1 LRLKSLDI
9 QGFKSFPDRTR
20 LDFNDGITA
29 VIGPNGSGKSNI
41 ADAIRWVLGEQSTRT
56 LRGGKMEDVI
66 FGGTQTRKPLG
77 MASVTLNIDN
87 ADRALAGMDAD
98 EVSITRRLYRTGDSE
113 YRINGAQVRLKDITE
128 LFLDTGLG
136 RDGYSI
142 IGQGRVAEIVSA
154 RSKERREIFEE
165 AAGIAKFRYRKTEA
179 ERRLTLA
186 EENLLR
192 LRDILAE
199 LEGRLVPLRTQSEK
213 AKQFLELAGEKKS
226 LEVSVWM
233 HTIGELRQKT
243 AQLEDK
249 LLLARSEHQAAE
261 QAVAACERQYAE
273 EQERGRAL
281 LLRLEEQRDEISRRN
296 ERAAGLEAQR
306 AVLQNDI
313 SHHEHSIEEAKDAI
327 EQAGRSQEELSAEL
341 AAAGEKLLEQKEK
354 LAAANEQAEAIADQL
369 TELAGEQLRCAA
381 ELDRLRIRRAGT
393 FEAIEAARLDAAAA
407 ESLLGESTARIA
419 AMESA
424 RAAREAAVE
433 EAKRDAGE
441 CEGLLAEIAE
451 TALSLENS
459 AKGYRLRRELRG
471 QKAAELDQKL
481 ADFDRRINERR
492 QRAKLLADMDRN
504 MEGFGPSI
512 KFVMGRA
519 RAGALPGVFGP
530 VSSLITVEDGHTVAI
545 ETALGG
551 AMQNIVVEN
560 EETGKRGIALL
571 KESRAGRAT
580 FLPLTSVKGSR
591 LDVSGLEQSFGFVGL
606 ACDLVSCGDRFRGVV
621 TSLLGRVAVAEDID
635 SAVAIAKRNGYR
647 FRIVTLD
654 GQVVNAG
661 GSMTGGYTAKS
672 AGILGRQGEIE
683 RLEAEAKKL
692 EEQRAQLAARREE
705 AAREL
710 SSVEAELSAIAAQ
723 KKSCEEDRI
732 RGEAELS
739 AAKQRISQAER
750 QKREADEQREQ
761 LLARIEEMK
770 EKSGSSQEMTA
781 SLTAEL
787 DRLQRQIA
795 EGGEMRDSLAARQN
809 ALNESRAEMN
819 TAVALLTHEIST
831 AEENLARLTAL
842 SGSAGQRQDEQ
853 REKIAA
859 LEAQIAAAG
868 KQIEALAGQAAQDR
882 REAEEAQ
889 QAVLETQRLRE
900 QSEGRCSSLR
910 ASEREESARRDNLY
924 REVVR
929 LDEQK
934 TASGNECAAL
944 VAKLYDEYEMTQS
957 DAEEQ
962 AQPVEDL
969 AAANRRLAELRVR
982 IKNLGSVNV
991 DAIEEYR
998 EVSGR
1003 YEELSRQITDVE
1015 HSKTELSRLIGE
1027 LTEQMRGIFS
1037 QQFEEINKN
1046 FGKIFT
1052 ELFEGGSAAL
1062 SLTDPDDLLESGIEI
1077 TVRPPGKLIKN
1088 LAALSG
1094 GEQAFV
1100 AIAIFFAI
1108 LKVNPS
1114 PFCLMD
1120 EIEAALDDVNVA
1132 RFASYLHTL
1141 TEKTQFIAITHRRG
1155 TMEEADVLY
1164 GVTMQE
1170 EGVSKLLQ
1178 LQVSEIE
1185 KKMGIQ
1191 S

>member
-1 LRLKSLDI
+1 MRLKSLDI

-87 ADRALAGMDAD
+87 ADRALAGMDAG

-192 LRDILAE
+192 LRDILSE
-199 LEGRLVPLRTQSEK
+199 LEGRLAPLRAQSEK

-261 QAVAACERQYAE
+261 QTVAACERQYAE

-327 EQAGRSQEELSAEL
+327 EQAGRSQEELAAEL
-341 AAAGEKLLEQKEK
+341 AAAREKLLEQKEK
-354 LAAANEQAEAIADQL
+354 LSAANEQAGAIADQL
-369 TELAGEQLRCAA
+369 TELTGEQLRCAA
-381 ELDRLRIRRAGT
+381 ELDRLRIRRAGA

-407 ESLLGESTARIA
+407 ESLLGESAARIS

-433 EAKRDAGE
+433 EAKRDAAE
-441 CEGLLAEIAE
+441 CEDLLAEIAE

-471 QKAAELDQKL
+471 QKTAELDQKL
-481 ADFDRRINERR
+481 ADFDGRINERR

-580 FLPLTSVKGSR
+580 FLPLTSVKGGR
-591 LDVSGLEQSFGFVGL
+591 LDVSGLEQSLGFVGL

-654 GQVVNAG
+654 GQIVNAG

-692 EEQRAQLAARREE
+692 GEQRAQLAARREE

-723 KKSCEEDRI
+723 QKSCEEDRI

-739 AAKQRISQAER
+739 AARQRISQAER

-770 EKSGSSQEMTA
+770 EKSGSSQELTA

-809 ALNESRAEMN
+809 TLNESRAEMN
-819 TAVALLTHEIST
+819 TAIALLTHEIST

-868 KQIEALAGQAAQDR
+868 EQIEALAGQAARDR

-889 QAVLETQRLRE
+889 RAVLETQRLRE
-900 QSEGRCSSLR
+900 QSEGRCSALR

-962 AQPVEDL
+962 ARPVEDL
-969 AAANRRLAELRVR
+969 AAANRRLAELRGR

-1015 HSKTELSRLIGE
+1015 HSKAELSRLIGE

-1178 LQVSEIE
+1178 LRVSEIE

>member
-1 LRLKSLDI
+1 
-9 QGFKSFPDRTR
+9 
-20 LDFNDGITA
+20 
-29 VIGPNGSGKSNI
+29 
-41 ADAIRWVLGEQSTRT
+41 
-56 LRGGKMEDVI
+56 M
-66 FGGTQTRKPLG
+66 
-77 MASVTLNIDN
+77 
-87 ADRALAGMDAD
+87 
-98 EVSITRRLYRTGDSE
+98 
-113 YRINGAQVRLKDITE
+113 
-128 LFLDTGLG
+128 
-136 RDGYSI
+136 
-142 IGQGRVAEIVSA
+142 
-154 RSKERREIFEE
+154 
-165 AAGIAKFRYRKTEA
+165 
-179 ERRLTLA
+179 
-186 EENLLR
+186 
-192 LRDILAE
+192 
-199 LEGRLVPLRTQSEK
+199 
-213 AKQFLELAGEKKS
+213 
-226 LEVSVWM
+226 
-233 HTIGELRQKT
+233 
-243 AQLEDK
+243 
-249 LLLARSEHQAAE
+249 
-261 QAVAACERQYAE
+261 
-273 EQERGRAL
+273 
-281 LLRLEEQRDEISRRN
+281 
-296 ERAAGLEAQR
+296 
-306 AVLQNDI
+306 
-313 SHHEHSIEEAKDAI
+313 
-327 EQAGRSQEELSAEL
+327 
-341 AAAGEKLLEQKEK
+341 
-354 LAAANEQAEAIADQL
+354 
-369 TELAGEQLRCAA
+369 
-381 ELDRLRIRRAGT
+381 
-393 FEAIEAARLDAAAA
+393 
-407 ESLLGESTARIA
+407 
-419 AMESA
+419 
-424 RAAREAAVE
+424 
-433 EAKRDAGE
+433 
-441 CEGLLAEIAE
+441 
-451 TALSLENS
+451 
-459 AKGYRLRRELRG
+459 
-471 QKAAELDQKL
+471 
-481 ADFDRRINERR
+481 
-492 QRAKLLADMDRN
+492 
-504 MEGFGPSI
+504 
-512 KFVMGRA
+512 
-519 RAGALPGVFGP
+519 
-530 VSSLITVEDGHTVAI
+530 
-545 ETALGG
+545 
-551 AMQNIVVEN
+551 
-560 EETGKRGIALL
+560 
-571 KESRAGRAT
+571 
-580 FLPLTSVKGSR
+580 
-591 LDVSGLEQSFGFVGL
+591 
-606 ACDLVSCGDRFRGVV
+606 

-1027 LTEQMRGIFS
+1027 LIEQMRGIFS

>member
-1 LRLKSLDI
+1 MRLKSLDI

-87 ADRALAGMDAD
+87 ADRALAGMDAG

-192 LRDILAE
+192 LRDILSE
-199 LEGRLVPLRTQSEK
+199 LEGRLAPLRAQSEK

-261 QAVAACERQYAE
+261 QTVAACERQYAE

-354 LAAANEQAEAIADQL
+354 LSAANEQAGAIADQL

-381 ELDRLRIRRAGT
+381 ELDRLRIRRAGA

-407 ESLLGESTARIA
+407 ESLLGESAARIA

-433 EAKRDAGE
+433 EAKRDAAE

-481 ADFDRRINERR
+481 ADFDGRINERR

-580 FLPLTSVKGSR
+580 FLPLTSVKGGR
-591 LDVSGLEQSFGFVGL
+591 LDVSGLEQSLGFVGL

-654 GQVVNAG
+654 GQIVNAG

-692 EEQRAQLAARREE
+692 GEQRAQLAARREE

-723 KKSCEEDRI
+723 QKSCEEDRI

-739 AAKQRISQAER
+739 AARQRISQAER

-770 EKSGSSQEMTA
+770 EKSGSSQELTA

-819 TAVALLTHEIST
+819 TAIALLTHEIST

-859 LEAQIAAAG
+859 LEAQIAAVG
-868 KQIEALAGQAAQDR
+868 EQIEALASQAARDR
-882 REAEEAQ
+882 QEAEEAQ
-889 QAVLETQRLRE
+889 RAVLETQRLRE
-900 QSEGRCSSLR
+900 QSEGRCSALR

-962 AQPVEDL
+962 ARPVEDL
-969 AAANRRLAELRVR
+969 AAANRRLAELRGR

>member
-1 LRLKSLDI
+1 MRLKSLDI

-87 ADRALAGMDAD
+87 ADRALAGMDAG

-192 LRDILAE
+192 LRDILSE
-199 LEGRLVPLRTQSEK
+199 LEGRLAPLRAQSEK

-261 QAVAACERQYAE
+261 QTVAACERQYAE

-481 ADFDRRINERR
+481 ADFDGRINERR

-654 GQVVNAG
+654 GQIVNAG

-692 EEQRAQLAARREE
+692 GEQRAQLAARREE

-819 TAVALLTHEIST
+819 TAIALLTHEIST

-859 LEAQIAAAG
+859 LEAQIAAVG
-868 KQIEALAGQAAQDR
+868 EQIEALASQAARDR
-882 REAEEAQ
+882 QEAEEAQ
-889 QAVLETQRLRE
+889 RAVLETQRLRE
-900 QSEGRCSSLR
+900 QSEGRCSALR

-962 AQPVEDL
+962 ARPVEDL
-969 AAANRRLAELRVR
+969 AAANRRLAELRGR

>member
-1 LRLKSLDI
+1 MRLKSLDI

-113 YRINGAQVRLKDITE
+113 YRINGAQVRLRDITE

-341 AAAGEKLLEQKEK
+341 AAAGEKLLEQKKK

-407 ESLLGESTARIA
+407 ESLLGESAARIA

-723 KKSCEEDRI
+723 QKSCEEDRI

-859 LEAQIAAAG
+859 LEAQITAAG
-868 KQIEALAGQAAQDR
+868 EQIEALAGQAAQDR

-900 QSEGRCSSLR
+900 QSEGRCSALR

-944 VAKLYDEYEMTQS
+944 VARLYDEYEMTQS

-969 AAANRRLAELRVR
+969 AAANRRLAELRGR

>member
-1 LRLKSLDI
+1 MRLKSLDI

-113 YRINGAQVRLKDITE
+113 YRINGAQVRLRDITE

-341 AAAGEKLLEQKEK
+341 AAAGEKLLEQKKK

-407 ESLLGESTARIA
+407 ESLLGESAARIA

-710 SSVEAELSAIAAQ
+710 SSVEAELSA
-723 KKSCEEDRI
+723 
-732 RGEAELS
+732 
-739 AAKQRISQAER
+739 AKQRISQAER

-859 LEAQIAAAG
+859 LEAQITAAG
-868 KQIEALAGQAAQDR
+868 EQIEALAGQAAQDR

-900 QSEGRCSSLR
+900 QSEGRCSALR

-944 VAKLYDEYEMTQS
+944 VARLYDEYEMTQS

-969 AAANRRLAELRVR
+969 AAANRRLAELRGR